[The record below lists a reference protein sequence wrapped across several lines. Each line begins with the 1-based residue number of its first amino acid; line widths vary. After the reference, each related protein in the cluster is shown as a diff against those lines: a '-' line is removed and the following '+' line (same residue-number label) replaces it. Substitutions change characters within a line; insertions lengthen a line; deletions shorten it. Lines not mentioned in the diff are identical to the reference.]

1 MSVESGR
8 KTSLLF
14 LCHRIPF
21 PPNKGDKIR
30 SFHLL
35 EHLSRHFD
43 VYLGTFVDDAE
54 DWPYRSHV
62 EEYCKEALFL
72 PLPAMKGLCASLSGF
87 FTGDALSIPYY
98 RNAKMKAWVRDTL
111 SKHSIEHAIVYSSA
125 MAQFLLGSDDIV
137 KRKIV
142 DFVDV
147 DSDKWQQYAD
157 QKSWPM
163 SWLYRRESRYLLAY
177 EKMLSE
183 EFDAGLF
190 VSSAEAEHFKSMS
203 PETAHKISFYN
214 NGVNTEYFSPSAE
227 QDNPYPAGSSVV
239 VFTGAMD
246 YWPNVDAVVWF
257 VNDIFPALRARCPDI
272 LFYIVGGNP
281 TKAVTRLSSVP
292 GVTVT
297 GRVED
302 IRPYMH
308 FAVAAV
314 APMRVARGVQNKV
327 LEGMAMEKPV
337 VLSSKGLEGID
348 ATHTEHLLIADEIA
362 EYVEHL
368 DHLMKGAYPEMGK
381 AARQY
386 VTRHFNWEE
395 NLPEV
400 VFLLEQPQKAVN
412 KARFITD
419 E

>member
-1 MSVESGR
+1 
-8 KTSLLF
+8 
-14 LCHRIPF
+14 
-21 PPNKGDKIR
+21 
-30 SFHLL
+30 
-35 EHLSRHFD
+35 
-43 VYLGTFVDDAE
+43 
-54 DWPYRSHV
+54 
-62 EEYCKEALFL
+62 
-72 PLPAMKGLCASLSGF
+72 
-87 FTGDALSIPYY
+87 
-98 RNAKMKAWVRDTL
+98 
-111 SKHSIEHAIVYSSA
+111 
-125 MAQFLLGSDDIV
+125 
-137 KRKIV
+137 
-142 DFVDV
+142 
-147 DSDKWQQYAD
+147 
-157 QKSWPM
+157 
-163 SWLYRRESRYLLAY
+163 
-177 EKMLSE
+177 
-183 EFDAGLF
+183 
-190 VSSAEAEHFKSMS
+190 
-203 PETAHKISFYN
+203 
-214 NGVNTEYFSPSAE
+214 
-227 QDNPYPAGSSVV
+227 
-239 VFTGAMD
+239 
-246 YWPNVDAVVWF
+246 
-257 VNDIFPALRARCPDI
+257 